1 MKNINYI
8 ILFILVCHQCN
19 AQLFGGQ
26 ILSQP
31 NLLISQYPPGT
42 VFCTSGPTIIV
53 QVTNPTTGRI
63 WMDRNLGS
71 SQAGTSST
79 DINAIGDLYQWGRRS
94 DGHQCRNSPTTTTLS
109 SSDIPVNNFFII
121 SSSCSGQC
129 TADWR
134 SPQNNNLWQGVNG
147 INNPCPIGYRIPTSV
162 EWNNELNSWLIATSV
177 GAFSSPLKLVTGG
190 YRNNYPGNI
199 YFYGNLDVFGSPQYG
214 GYYWSSTPVFT
225 NYVGQ
230 LPHWDSNCLIFHP
243 QYGDAFDLYSRA
255 MGFSVRCIKN

>member
-1 MKNINYI
+1 MLK
-8 ILFILVCHQCN
+8 ILACIVFTSILN
-19 AQLFGGQ
+19 FSYAQLFGGQ
-26 ILSQP
+26 IKTNKTWANS
-31 NLLISQYPPGT
+31 YPSGSI
-42 VFCTSGPTIIV
+42 FCASGPTAIV
-53 QVTNPTTGRI
+53 EVTNPTTGKV

-109 SSDIPVNNFFII
+109 SSDMPVNNFFII

-134 SPQNNNLWQGVNG
+134 SPQSNNLWQGVNG

-162 EWNNELNSWLIATSV
+162 EWNNELNSWWIATSV

-199 YFYGNLDVFGSPQYG
+199 YFYGTPLDVFGSPQYG
-214 GYYWSSTPVFT
+214 GYYWSSTPVFS
-225 NYVGQ
+225 NNVGQ
-230 LPHWDSNCLIFHP
+230 LPRWESNCLIFHP
-243 QYGDAFDLYSRA
+243 QYGDAFDYYSRA